1 MLSFDNYTLSID
13 YLMKNL
19 DYNVR
24 KYRKYETAIL
34 SVSGHPKS
42 MGGYSFR
49 LMEAFVQRVREK
61 YPDTEFTTFS
71 KLAKEMEI
79 S

>member
-24 KYRKYETAIL
+24 KYINQETAIF
-34 SVSGHPKS
+34 SISGLQKY
-42 MGGYSFR
+42 GCYSFS
-49 LMEAFVQRVREK
+49 LMESFVKRVRQK
-61 YPDTEFTTFS
+61 YPEAEFTTFS
-71 KLAKEMEI
+71 KLAQEMQIE
-79 S
+79 